1 MQVHYS
7 PGAPYYLINILFKGT
22 LKAGG
27 SLPLKYC
34 ISIVLAKKIVPPPPP
49 PFGLK
54 KVTALVFLFNSEI
67 EGTHF

>member
-34 ISIVLAKKIVPPPPP
+34 ISIVLAKKIVPPP
-49 PFGLK
+49 LWSK
-54 KVTALVFLFNSEI
+54 
-67 EGTHF
+67 EGYNPGFSLQF

>member
-34 ISIVLAKKIVPPPPP
+34 ISIVLAKKIVPPPS
-49 PFGLK
+49 
-54 KVTALVFLFNSEI
+54 LV
-67 EGTHF
+67 